1 MAGRRDRTD
10 LTDETAAPDDG
21 RDIKGIKPM
30 ADHIKITPA
39 DGTWIVRAGGA
50 VLGETK
56 RALEL
61 REGSYPPRIYV
72 PREDMAMSLLQRSS
86 RTSTCPWKGEAS
98 YYSISTP
105 EATLTDAVWSYEVPK
120 AGVEAIAGHLAFYP
134 DKVTIERV

>member
-1 MAGRRDRTD
+1 MGG
-10 LTDETAAPDDG
+10 AAE
-21 RDIKGIKPM
+21 GILVM

-39 DGTWIVRAGGA
+39 SGTWIVRAGGA

-61 REGSYPPRIYV
+61 REGSYPARIYV
-72 PREDMAMSLLQRSS
+72 PREDMAMSLLQKSS

-105 EATLTDAVWSYEVPK
+105 ETTLPDVVWSYEMPK
-120 AGVEAIAGHLAFYP
+120 AGMEAITGHLSFYT
-134 DKVTIERV
+134 DKVTVERV

>member
-1 MAGRRDRTD
+1 MGGVT
-10 LTDETAAPDDG
+10 E
-21 RDIKGIKPM
+21 GIPVM

-61 REGSYPPRIYV
+61 REGSYPARIYV
-72 PREDMAMSLLQRSS
+72 PREDMAMSLLQKSS

-105 EATLTDAVWSYEVPK
+105 ETTLADAVWSYETPK
-120 AGVEAIAGHLAFYP
+120 DDVAAIAGHLAFYT
-134 DKVTIERV
+134 DKVTVEQV